1 MLIKAFRLFVSS
13 TFADFAAEREALQK
27 DVFPALDAYCT
38 AKGYQCYPIDLRWGV
53 NEEAQLDQRTAKICV
68 GEVRAAKQ
76 DYPPPNFLIMIGN
89 RYGLVPLPYAI
100 AQDEF
105 DAILAWLESC
115 GRPDAARA
123 LDGVY
128 RYDDNHLA
136 PRSLSVAQ
144 VHDALVGAYTLRSR
158 VDELPELRRPEE
170 WARREADLRSVL
182 QEAADGLLT
191 LNQINKAAH
200 EKYFLSLTDQEIIH
214 GLPGYRTQNEGLS
227 SPTSSAAQSP
237 PAIAFLRE
245 LVSEP
250 GAPPDTI
257 RQYFQLETCVEALKE
272 EIRQALPAN
281 HIITSRVAVDQS
293 GRLSETYLADF
304 AARIQAKLKDAIDQ
318 YIARV
323 EAIEGA
329 PDYALTSER
338 TAQRAFAERR
348 LEIFVGREEALGAIA
363 SYLARSGEQP
373 LVLHGRSGLGKSA
386 VMARA
391 MANAE
396 PGRTPVVARFIG
408 ASAASSNLRALLI
421 SVIDDLAAHGIVN
434 KPAEFE
440 QDANKFNAQIEK
452 LFSSIASPA
461 VVFVD
466 ALDQLQRPHSLGW
479 LPAKLPNALKLVI
492 SVLDDPAYESESDFY
507 RDLRNRVAPDAF
519 LEIEPLDLAQG
530 REILSALQQRTRHRL
545 QDSQQNYII
554 EKYGNAGGSP
564 LYLRTAFEIARRWK
578 SFQTAGT
585 GRCMLV
591 ADTDGVIAQFI
602 DELSSVQHHE
612 RELVART
619 LGYFA
624 AAKDGLSAKE
634 LADILSR
641 DAGVMRA
648 ISSEQFGARTD
659 KLPPSVW
666 VRLKSRSLALPG
678 READRRTTA
687 PAVLPPPGGAG
698 GARAAL

>member
-1 MLIKAFRLFVSS
+1 M
-13 TFADFAAEREALQK
+13 
-27 DVFPALDAYCT
+27 
-38 AKGYQCYPIDLRWGV
+38 
-53 NEEAQLDQRTAKICV
+53 
-68 GEVRAAKQ
+68 
-76 DYPPPNFLIMIGN
+76 
-89 RYGLVPLPYAI
+89 
-100 AQDEF
+100 
-105 DAILAWLESC
+105 
-115 GRPDAARA
+115 
-123 LDGVY
+123 
-128 RYDDNHLA
+128 
-136 PRSLSVAQ
+136 
-144 VHDALVGAYTLRSR
+144 
-158 VDELPELRRPEE
+158 
-170 WARREADLRSVL
+170 
-182 QEAADGLLT
+182 T

-666 VRLKSRSLALPG
+666 VRLNRDLSPFLVEKQIDEQPLLQFFHRQVAQVAREQHYDLCKNELHAALAAYFESQASEMDGKRVYAKRSLSELPYQLHRAENVPRLGEILMSPDWMQQKLAAFGPRPLIDDYQYARTKAQTLTCQALELAAGPRPRSTAACG
-678 READRRTTA
+678 ADHRSHETA
-687 PAVLPPPGGAG
+687 PRGGSG
-698 GARAAL
+698 